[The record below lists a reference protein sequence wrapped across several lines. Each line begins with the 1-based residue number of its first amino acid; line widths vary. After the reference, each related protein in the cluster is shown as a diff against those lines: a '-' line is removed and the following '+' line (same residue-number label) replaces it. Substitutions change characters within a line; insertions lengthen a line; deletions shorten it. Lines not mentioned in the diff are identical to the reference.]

1 MAGLLQRIRQKVI
14 DRDYYLSSHAEEEMR
29 EDDLERSDVENALL
43 KGKIDKRLT
52 RDPRGTRYRIE
63 GPAHDG
69 RVIQVVCRLDEEES
83 LRIITIYALE
93 R

>member
-1 MAGLLQRIRQKVI
+1 
-14 DRDYYLSSHAEEEMR
+14 MR

-52 RDPRGTRYRIE
+52 RTPVAPDTELKVRPTMVGSSK
-63 GPAHDG
+63 
-69 RVIQVVCRLDEEES
+69 VVCRLDEEES

>member
-1 MAGLLQRIRQKVI
+1 
-14 DRDYYLSSHAEEEMR
+14 MR
-29 EDDLERSDVENALL
+29 EDDLERSDVENVLL

-69 RVIQVVCRLDEEES
+69 RVFQVVCRLDEEVS